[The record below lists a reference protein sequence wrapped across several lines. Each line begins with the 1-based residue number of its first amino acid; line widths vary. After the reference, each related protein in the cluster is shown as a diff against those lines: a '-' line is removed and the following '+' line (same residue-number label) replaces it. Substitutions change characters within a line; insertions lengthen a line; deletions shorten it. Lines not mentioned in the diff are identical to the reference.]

1 GNLVRA
7 NAEPLVVVNQLR
19 PILVRFP
26 VVQPDFPALQRRMAR
41 GPVAVRVV
49 TPDSGRVRD
58 AGTLS
63 FLDNAVDSLTG
74 TVTAKA
80 RFANQSNVLWPGE
93 YVRVSTELDVQSGAV
108 AIPTRAVQSGQEGNY
123 VFVVGSDKLAK
134 VRPISV
140 G

>member
-1 GNLVRA
+1 LATLRADSATVDNARLNLAYTTIRAPIAGRTGRLLVKQGNLVRA

-26 VVQPDFPALQRRMAR
+26 VVQPDVPALQRRMAR

-80 RFANQSNVLWPGE
+80 RFA
-93 YVRVSTELDVQSGAV
+93 
-108 AIPTRAVQSGQEGNY
+108 
-123 VFVVGSDKLAK
+123 K
-134 VRPISV
+134 
-140 G
+140 